1 MAGKLVCCYCGL
13 LRTREVCEVTLAIC
27 LMLVLNEM
35 RPTSRNTS
43 NGEAQVSASSYK
55 WLGTCAQEALMTYL
69 QISDNLDT
77 VSSLQTIPAKWS
89 FFDVCM
95 EGGGEIQTTSMIPSR
110 MANLT
115 RFTMFEIS
123 SFFIRFMRCIST
135 VLQLMPRREATSF
148 VQLPSAKSRR
158 TWFSR

>member
-1 MAGKLVCCYCGL
+1 
-13 LRTREVCEVTLAIC
+13 
-27 LMLVLNEM
+27 MLVLNEK

-95 EGGGEIQTTSMIPSR
+95 EGGEK
-110 MANLT
+110 
-115 RFTMFEIS
+115 FK
-123 SFFIRFMRCIST
+123 
-135 VLQLMPRREATSF
+135 RR
-148 VQLPSAKSRR
+148 R
-158 TWFSR
+158 